1 MPRKTKYNNITS
13 PALLE
18 QVNPENKR
26 LKNDFLTYLK
36 SVQRSNGTIDGY
48 SHDLDI
54 FFVWN
59 LQNNNNKFFVDLS
72 KRDLISYQ
80 NWLIY
85 ENENSPARVR
95 RLKAALSSLS
105 NYVENIL
112 DDEYEGYRPIVRKIE
127 SPINQPVREK
137 TVFSDEQLQSLLDI
151 LVKEERFTQACAL
164 SLAMCS
170 GRRKSELLRLK
181 VDWFTNDNIIYGSL
195 YKTPEKVKTKGA
207 GNGKYLYCYTLSKE
221 FDPYLD
227 LYMNWRKE
235 NNVESEWLF
244 YDKADPTK
252 QMNISTLNSWA
263 VRFSKILGVPFYW
276 HGLRH
281 FFTTKLARL
290 GLPDSVV
297 QTVIGWSSA
306 DMVRLYDDTPD
317 DEQLEK
323 YFGEDGI
330 KTDVKATGL
339 ADL

>member
-36 SVQRSNGTIDGY
+36 SVQRSTGTIDGY

-59 LQNNNNKFFVDLS
+59 LQNNSNKFFVNLS

-137 TVFSDEQLQSLLDI
+137 TVFSEGQLYSLLDM
-151 LVKEERFTQACAL
+151 LVKEGKHTQACAL

-170 GRRKSELLRLK
+170 GRRKSELLRFK
-181 VDWFTNDNIIYGSL
+181 VDWFTKDNIIYGSL

-207 GNGKYLYCYTLSKE
+207 GNGKYLYCYTLAKE
-221 FDPYLD
+221 FDPYLG
-227 LYMNWRKE
+227 LYLKWRKE
-235 NNVESEWLF
+235 NNIESEWLF
-244 YDKADPTK
+244 YDKADHTK

-276 HGLRH
+276 HALRH

-297 QTVIGWSSA
+297 QTVIGWASA

-330 KTDVKATGL
+330 KADVKSVGL

>member
-36 SVQRSNGTIDGY
+36 SVQRSSGTIDGY

-112 DDEYEGYRPIVRKIE
+112 DDEYEGYRPIVEDRV
-127 SPINQPVREK
+127 PNQ
-137 TVFSDEQLQSLLDI
+137 S
-151 LVKEERFTQACAL
+151 
-164 SLAMCS
+164 
-170 GRRKSELLRLK
+170 
-181 VDWFTNDNIIYGSL
+181 
-195 YKTPEKVKTKGA
+195 A
-207 GNGKYLYCYTLSKE
+207 G
-221 FDPYLD
+221 
-227 LYMNWRKE
+227 
-235 NNVESEWLF
+235 
-244 YDKADPTK
+244 
-252 QMNISTLNSWA
+252 
-263 VRFSKILGVPFYW
+263 
-276 HGLRH
+276 
-281 FFTTKLARL
+281 
-290 GLPDSVV
+290 
-297 QTVIGWSSA
+297 
-306 DMVRLYDDTPD
+306 
-317 DEQLEK
+317 
-323 YFGEDGI
+323 
-330 KTDVKATGL
+330 
-339 ADL
+339 